1 MPASDPPWPAERHG
15 WFVVAVLCACSVVSF
30 IDRQIISLLV
40 EDLRR
45 DLGLSDTAI
54 GLLQGLS
61 FALFY
66 AVCAIPL
73 GRLADTSN
81 RKRLVA
87 AGMCVWTGA
96 TALCGLAGNFLQL
109 FCARMLVGAGE
120 ATLTPSTYSMLA
132 DVFRP
137 TRLAL
142 PCGVYAGSS
151 FIGSGLA
158 LLLGGMILAHLSQS
172 GPVVLP
178 GVGELRNWQ
187 AAFMFAAL
195 VSSIVIVLFVV
206 TIQEPV
212 RRGVPG
218 RQRDSQPSLRELAA
232 FYGDNRRTLNAVFFG
247 VSLLGAAQFSIG
259 AWTPAYFMRLHGWS
273 AAQAGTA
280 YGLVLLACGTSG
292 SVAGGWLADR
302 MEASWGQGH
311 LRTALISAVA
321 TLPFAMAFPLAPTG
335 TWVVALLVPTVFL
348 GSLSLGAGP
357 ALIPVFAPPRMRAV
371 MIAAYLFAASL
382 LGQAMGPTLVGL
394 STDYLF
400 GAPARIRESLV
411 LVPATLLVMAAAF
424 LWSGIRATR
433 RPAIR

>member
-1 MPASDPPWPAERHG
+1 M
-15 WFVVAVLCACSVVSF
+15 VAVVCACSVVSF

-66 AVCAIPL
+66 AVCAVPL
-73 GRLADTSN
+73 GRLADASN
-81 RKRLVA
+81 RKRLIA
-87 AGMCVWTGA
+87 AGMCVWSGA
-96 TALCGLAGNFLQL
+96 TALCGLAGNFVQL

-132 DVFRP
+132 DLFRP

-151 FIGSGLA
+151 FIGSGMA
-158 LLLGGMILAHLSQS
+158 LLLGGMILGCLAQS

-178 GVGELRNWQ
+178 GIGELRNWQ
-187 AAFMFAAL
+187 AAFLGAAL
-195 VSSIVIVLFVV
+195 LSSLVIVLFVV
-206 TIQEPV
+206 TIDEPV
-212 RRGVPG
+212 RRGLQGP
-218 RQRDSQPSLRELAA
+218 RADSRPPLSELVA
-232 FYGDNRRTLNAVFFG
+232 FYRANRRTLNAVFFG
-247 VSLLGAAQFSIG
+247 VSLLGAAQFAIG
-259 AWTPAYFMRLHGWS
+259 AWAPAYFMRLHGWS

-280 YGLVLLACGTSG
+280 YGSILLACGTAG
-292 SVAGGWLADR
+292 SIAGGSLADR
-302 MEASWGQGH
+302 LEASRGKGH
-311 LRTALISAVA
+311 LRAALVSALA
-321 TLPFAMAFPLAPTG
+321 TLPFAMAFPLAPNG
-335 TWVVALLVPTVFL
+335 SWVVALLVPTVFF

-371 MIAAYLFAASL
+371 LIAAYLFVASL
-382 LGQAMGPTLVGL
+382 LGQAMGPALVGL

-400 GAPARIRESLV
+400 GAPARVRESLV
-411 LVPATLLVMAAAF
+411 LVPATLLILAALF
-424 LWSGIRATR
+424 LWSGIRVKR
-433 RPAIR
+433 RSAVS

>member
-1 MPASDPPWPAERHG
+1 
-15 WFVVAVLCACSVVSF
+15 VLCACSVVSF

-40 EDLRR
+40 EDLRH

-66 AVCAIPL
+66 AVCAVPL
-73 GRLADTSN
+73 GRLADASN

-96 TALCGLAGNFLQL
+96 TALCGLAGNFVQL

-132 DVFRP
+132 DLFRP

-151 FIGSGLA
+151 FVGSGIA
-158 LLLGGMILAHLSQS
+158 LLLGGMILGYLAQS

-187 AAFMFAAL
+187 AAFMGAAL
-195 VSSIVIVLFVV
+195 VSSVVIVLFVF
-206 TIQEPV
+206 TIDEPV
-212 RRGVPG
+212 RRGLQGP
-218 RQRDSQPSLRELAA
+218 RADSRPPLRELVA
-232 FYGDNRRTLNAVFFG
+232 FYRSNSRTLNAVFFG

-259 AWTPAYFMRLHGWS
+259 AWAPAYFMRLHGWS
-273 AAQAGTA
+273 AAQAGAA
-280 YGLVLLACGTSG
+280 YGLILLACGTGG
-292 SVAGGWLADR
+292 SIAGGWLADR
-302 MEASWGQGH
+302 LEASRGKGH
-311 LRTALISAVA
+311 LRAALVSALA
-321 TLPFAMAFPLAPTG
+321 TLPFAMAFPLAPNG
-335 TWVVALLVPTVFL
+335 SWVVALLVPTVFF

-371 MIAAYLFAASL
+371 LIAAYLFAASL
-382 LGQAMGPTLVGL
+382 LGQAMGPALVGL

-400 GAPARIRESLV
+400 GAPARVRESLV
-411 LVPATLLVMAAAF
+411 LVPATLLILAALF
-424 LWSGIRATR
+424 LWSGIRVER
-433 RPAIR
+433 RSAVS